1 MKYFLCAL
9 RSSMLDEKT
18 IETVVNYFLPSIEF
32 KLCDYIVCFINV
44 LCMAEKPLHNT
55 VRSLLLVVHKR
66 R

>member
-1 MKYFLCAL
+1 MKYFLCVL

-44 LCMAEKPLHNT
+44 FAYGWKTTPQYSAFSS
-55 VRSLLLVVHKR
+55 VSGA
-66 R
+66 